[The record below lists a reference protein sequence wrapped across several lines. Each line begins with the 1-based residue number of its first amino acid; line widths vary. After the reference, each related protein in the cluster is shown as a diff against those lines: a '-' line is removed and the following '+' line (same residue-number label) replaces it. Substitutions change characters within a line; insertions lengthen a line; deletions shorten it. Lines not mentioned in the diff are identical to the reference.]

1 MFKVTTEYPAC
12 ILNNFQ
18 DVILFIHNLIVTL
31 HLAHL
36 QISLLL
42 YYSSRLGNQIVL
54 TKVTKLRS
62 IQNSSQI

>member
-18 DVILFIHNLIVTL
+18 DVILFIHELIVTL
-31 HLAHL
+31 DLPRF
-36 QISLLL
+36 QISFLL
-42 YYSSRLGNQIVL
+42 YHPSWLGNQIVP

-62 IQNSSQI
+62 IQNS